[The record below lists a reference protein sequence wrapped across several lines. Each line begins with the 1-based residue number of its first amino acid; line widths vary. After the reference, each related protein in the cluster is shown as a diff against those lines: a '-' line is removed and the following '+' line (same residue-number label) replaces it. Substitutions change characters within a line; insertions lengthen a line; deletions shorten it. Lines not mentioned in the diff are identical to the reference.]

1 MDLSGLAAWAAWG
14 VEETN
19 RQSSYDPAK
28 HNISVRIV
36 VDVLKHGADKQ
47 LMVSRRRPIFVGR
60 RRPMWKSADSM
71 MMMMMTW
78 TTCKA
83 QCVDQSTSKAQI
95 NIVQVYTISG
105 KNVFLI

>member
-1 MDLSGLAAWAAWG
+1 ML
-14 VEETN
+14 
-19 RQSSYDPAK
+19 QSQTFSSACK
-28 HNISVRIV
+28 GAV
-36 VDVLKHGADKQ
+36 VKTTIKFKMH
-47 LMVSRRRPIFVGR
+47 
-60 RRPMWKSADSM
+60 

-105 KNVFLI
+105 KNVFSI